1 MFHTS
6 QPDQVFLFVCL
17 LQRRR
22 WIEYHIEKKT
32 ASSLAWKNLW
42 NHAIAATGKKNKVCI
57 YSVTKFPGLWWP
69 KLILPYFSSESNS
82 PVARLG
88 LVYYSL
94 YWQRVPFLFFFEWI
108 ALSVVLEH
116 MRATRIKTWNAA
128 RVPAQKQK
136 SCGHYRSRVLLDEFS
151 YKRKNRKTK

>member
-6 QPDQVFLFVCL
+6 QADQGFLFVCL

-57 YSVTKFPGLWWP
+57 YSVTKFPGLWWL
-69 KLILPYFSSESNS
+69 KLILLYFSSESNS

-94 YWQRVPFLFFFEWI
+94 YWQRVAFLFFLNGLHYL
-108 ALSVVLEH
+108 LSWNTWELQESKHGMLPGSQPKNKNHVVITGVE
-116 MRATRIKTWNAA
+116 
-128 RVPAQKQK
+128 
-136 SCGHYRSRVLLDEFS
+136 SC
-151 YKRKNRKTK
+151 